1 MIVYTSSRLLLTL
14 TLRVRL
20 AVKIIPEVWCM
31 YGFSTQFS
39 RVLVT
44 GCSEY
49 ISVNYTVLCNEIGLS
64 VDYGRFKYSR
74 CSDSLLVII

>member
-1 MIVYTSSRLLLTL
+1 
-14 TLRVRL
+14 
-20 AVKIIPEVWCM
+20 M